1 MFLLLAPPNRR
12 PPLREAFQSMWQNWV
27 DSAQDFLVN
36 DLRHRHDLIAILIFA
51 WIALWLVRVITN
63 RMRRAAEKHP
73 NGWPCPH
80 RANPH
85 SRLGAACHRHR
96 HRRLFHR
103 DHILRDVFD
112 LNLAP
117 LLASASVAGVAIGL
131 AAQTIVKDMIN
142 GMLVL
147 VEDQYNVG
155 DWITV
160 AGVTGTVESMSLRK
174 TAVRGGDGTLY
185 LIPNSQITTVANQNR
200 DFSVTTLNISVDFSA
215 NPDKVIALLKKVS
228 SEVRQEPAY
237 KDVFLGD
244 PQVLGVDQIKG
255 SEVIYPISVKTLA
268 RKQYDALREM
278 QKRIRIAL
286 EENDMLPGSPF
297 RVTGGSEHNDARGA
311 AKKRAGGRSHYRTNR
326 TRSTRSHPSS
336 SSVLR
341 CHRGP
346 QLRNRAHRRKTMRP
360 LAEHNKTRFF
370 L

>member
-36 DLRHRHDLIAILIFA
+36 DLRHLITDLIVILIFA
-51 WIALWLVRVITN
+51 WVALWLVKVVTN
-63 RMRRAAEKHP
+63 RMRRAAERHP
-73 NGWPCPH
+73 TVGLARTAQIRTLASVL
-80 RANPH
+80 RAT
-85 SRLGAACHRHR
+85 GIGIVG
-96 HRRLFHR
+96 FFTVIT
-103 DHILRDVFD
+103 ILRDVFD

-131 AAQTIVKDMIN
+131 AAQTIIKDMIN

-174 TAVRGGDGTLY
+174 TSVRGGDGTLY

-228 SEVRQEPAY
+228 SEVRQDSAY
-237 KDVFLGD
+237 KDIFLSD

-286 EENDMLPGSPF
+286 EDNDMLPGSPF
-297 RVTGGSEHNDARGA
+297 RVIGGSSTTMPGERPKSAPVADPT
-311 AKKRAGGRSHYRTNR
+311 TNK
-326 TRSTRSHPSS
+326 PNEINPFA
-336 SSVLR
+336 
-341 CHRGP
+341 P
-346 QLRNRAHRRKTMRP
+346 Q
-360 LAEHNKTRFF
+360 
-370 L
+370 

>member
-1 MFLLLAPPNRR
+1 MLLLLAPPNRR

-36 DLRHRHDLIAILIFA
+36 DLQHLIKDLIAILIFA
-51 WIALWLVRVITN
+51 WIALWLVKVITN
-63 RMRRAAEKHP
+63 RMRSAAEKHP
-73 NGWPCPH
+73 TIGLARTAQIRTLASVL
-80 RANPH
+80 RAT
-85 SRLGAACHRHR
+85 GIGVVG
-96 HRRLFHR
+96 FFVVIT
-103 DHILRDVFD
+103 ILRDIFD
-112 LNLAP
+112 LNLGP
-117 LLASASVAGVAIGL
+117 LLASASIAGVAIGL

-286 EENDMLPGSPF
+286 EDNDMLPGSPF
-297 RVTGGSEHNDARGA
+297 RVIGGSSTTMPGERPKSAPVADPT
-311 AKKRAGGRSHYRTNR
+311 TNK
-326 TRSTRSHPSS
+326 PNEINPFA
-336 SSVLR
+336 
-341 CHRGP
+341 P
-346 QLRNRAHRRKTMRP
+346 Q
-360 LAEHNKTRFF
+360 
-370 L
+370 

>member
-27 DSAQDFLVN
+27 DSAQDFVVN
-36 DLRHRHDLIAILIFA
+36 DLRHLITDLIVILIFA

-63 RMRRAAEKHP
+63 RMRRAAERHP
-73 NGWPCPH
+73 TVGLARTAQIRTLASVL
-80 RANPH
+80 RAT
-85 SRLGAACHRHR
+85 GIGIVG
-96 HRRLFHR
+96 FFTVIT
-103 DHILRDVFD
+103 ILRDVFD

-131 AAQTIVKDMIN
+131 AAQTIIKDMIN

-215 NPDKVIALLKKVS
+215 NPDKVITLLKKVS

-286 EENDMLPGSPF
+286 EDNDMLPGSPF
-297 RVTGGSEHNDARGA
+297 RVISGSGTTMPGERPKSAPVADPTT
-311 AKKRAGGRSHYRTNR
+311 AKPNEINPFA
-326 TRSTRSHPSS
+326 
-336 SSVLR
+336 
-341 CHRGP
+341 P
-346 QLRNRAHRRKTMRP
+346 Q
-360 LAEHNKTRFF
+360 
-370 L
+370 